1 MDDVDNIRWSLVRR
15 TSAAGNVYR
24 PETGVEW
31 AALRQIAESG
41 TILFPAGFA
50 WSFNETFQRGPGY
63 KDALGV
69 LAGGHCA
76 LATIFRAAAVQ
87 AGLPAE
93 SLPHAQPFPGYPL
106 EQTVNIWWE
115 RDDLVIRNTMDQ
127 DLVFVWTLRADR
139 LEVTVTPSSESLTP
153 PLPDWRGATITTVY
167 GRPGPGGWGSLSE
180 TVIADHAL
188 YTGRTFGGRV
198 DEWNGEKPV
207 VISVNP
213 NITMLG
219 EVMSRD
225 LYLYYLIAEAR
236 RQGAY
241 VMLDVQTGPQPPL
254 PLFESLMDQFLQ
266 ENVWFD
272 WDIEHTEGGRV
283 DAEQINQVA
292 ATYFA
297 RRQAAGYRTPGIFG
311 FYVFKDSQITNP
323 TAVRRQYD
331 NGVIVPIFD
340 GFGGRSANPAAD
352 KIGKTSLIVS
362 QFGDGPYGIMEFE
375 TRWGTKYDTITAREY
390 FDALPDTLIMASQ

>member
-24 PETGVEW
+24 PEAGVEW
-31 AALRQIAESG
+31 SALRAIAESG
-41 TILFPAGFA
+41 TILLPAGFA

-76 LATIFRAAAVQ
+76 LATVFRAAATQ
-87 AGLPAE
+87 AGLLAE
-93 SLPHAQPFPGYPL
+93 SLPHARPFPGYPL
-106 EQTVNIWWE
+106 EQTVNIWWG
-115 RDDLVIRNTMDQ
+115 RDDLVIRNTTDQ
-127 DLVFVWTLRADR
+127 DLVFVWALESDR
-139 LEVTVTPSSESLTP
+139 LQVTVTPVSESLVS
-153 PLPDWRGATITTVY
+153 PLPDWRGATVTTVY

-188 YTGRTFGGRV
+188 HTGRTFGERV

-207 VISVNP
+207 VVSVNP

-219 EVMSRD
+219 EAMNRD

-236 RQGAY
+236 RQGYY
-241 VMLDVQTGPQPPL
+241 VMLDVQTGSQPPL

-272 WDIEHTEGGRV
+272 WDIEHTAGGRV
-283 DAEQINQVA
+283 DAEQLNQVA

-297 RRQAAGYRTPGIFG
+297 RRQAAGYRMPGIFG
-311 FYVFKDSQITNP
+311 FYVFKDSQIANP

-331 NGVIVPIFD
+331 NGIVVPIFD
-340 GFGGRSANPAAD
+340 GFGPAAE
-352 KIGKTSLIVS
+352 KIAKTSRIMS
-362 QFGDGPYGIMEFE
+362 QFSDGPFGIMEFE

-390 FDALPDTLIMASQ
+390 FDALSDTLIMASQ